1 MPSMWWNLA
10 VVILSLAT
18 PGLSIAV
25 AVTGGPLGNSPGST
39 QGPIPTGANP
49 SPTATATA
57 ALNGSQ
63 TRFQPGIQALD
74 TILAVLCAVL
84 TTTTYAVL
92 IGPGTRL
99 LSTSK
104 LPLTSIEEN
113 IGSLLSRAWPDT
125 SASTEVSS
133 SPGKSKALDAMRIL
147 YVGRM
152 DGEEQRAARGVE

>member
-1 MPSMWWNLA
+1 MPSTWWTIVA
-10 VVILSLAT
+10 AILSLIILAT

-57 ALNGSQ
+57 ALNGNQ

-74 TILAVLCAVL
+74 TVLAVLCAVL

-104 LPLTSIEEN
+104 LPLASIEEN
-113 IGSLLSRAWPDT
+113 IGSLLSR
-125 SASTEVSS
+125 
-133 SPGKSKALDAMRIL
+133 
-147 YVGRM
+147 
-152 DGEEQRAARGVE
+152 